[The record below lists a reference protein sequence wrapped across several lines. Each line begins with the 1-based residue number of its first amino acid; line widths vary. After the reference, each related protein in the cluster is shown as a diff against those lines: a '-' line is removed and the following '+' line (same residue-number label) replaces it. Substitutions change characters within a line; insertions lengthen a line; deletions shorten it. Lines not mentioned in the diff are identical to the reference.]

1 MTNRKFSAI
10 VFDLGQVLIPF
21 DYKLFADKINQHKNG
36 LGEQFL
42 KKYKSNYDVH
52 RQFEKGKIAEKDF
65 IVQMLEYLEH
75 KIDGET
81 FCRYWS
87 DIFWINKNVVA
98 LLPELKKNYNLYLL
112 SNTNSIHKKYGYES
126 YEFLKIFDKLF
137 LSHEVGFIKPEE
149 EIYRAV
155 EKVSGIPSEEHIF
168 IDDIKEYVDGAKK
181 IGWDGIQYVGYDNL
195 LMNLKER
202 GIIFYSD

>member
-1 MTNRKFSAI
+1 MINRKYSAI
-10 VFDLGQVLIPF
+10 VFDLGQVLVSF
-21 DYKLFADKINQHKNG
+21 DYKHFVEKVNKHKAGIGERFLELYKINYHI
-36 LGEQFL
+36 
-42 KKYKSNYDVH
+42 H
-52 RQFEKGKIAEKDF
+52 RDFEKGKISEKDF
-65 IVQMLEYLEH
+65 IAQMLKYLEYC
-75 KIDGET
+75 IDAET

-87 DIFWINKNVVA
+87 DIFSFNDDVIA
-98 LLPELKKNYNLYLL
+98 LLPILKKNYSLYLV

-126 YEFLKIFDKLF
+126 YEFLKMFDKLF

-181 IGWDGIQYVGYDNL
+181 IGWDGIQYVGYDDL
-195 LMNLKER
+195 IMKLKMR
-202 GIIFYSD
+202 GVMF